1 MRKATRINV
10 IDLVRAIRNNNNQ
23 ISFKLIFEKEKI
35 VILYLIKE
43 KGELTLNLKLKLK
56 KLN

>member
-23 ISFKLIFEKEKI
+23 IGFKLIFEKEKI

>member
-1 MRKATRINV
+1 MRKATRIIV

-43 KGELTLNLKLKLK
+43 KGELNLNLKLKLK